1 MAEQI
6 KKYHTKQM
14 YSSQQL
20 HLPDN
25 EVQNYLF
32 TLIFALQSNNKCC
45 EVLFFFNK
53 ESISL
58 YFVKSQEA
66 AIL

>member
-25 EVQNYLF
+25 AVQNYLF

-45 EVLFFFNK
+45 EVLFFF
-53 ESISL
+53 
-58 YFVKSQEA
+58 FVKNQSHY
-66 AIL
+66 IL

>member
-25 EVQNYLF
+25 AVQNYLF
-32 TLIFALQSNNKCC
+32 TLLFALQSNNKCC
-45 EVLFFFNK
+45 EVLFF
-53 ESISL
+53 L
-58 YFVKSQEA
+58 
-66 AIL
+66 